1 MKARKLYLI
10 SNRKLVKRDTFYDV
24 IQGAVEGGV
33 DAIILREKD
42 LPYKY
47 LMPMAFKIREIVKD
61 TNVSLIVHSNWQAAA
76 DSGADGLHIG
86 FSDFMKK
93 EHAFKGEIG
102 VSIHSVKEA
111 VLAQENGASYLLAGH
126 IFKTD
131 CKKDL
136 EPRGLGLLRKI
147 KPLVNIPLIAL
158 GGICPLNAEKAL
170 DAGAHGVAVMSYIM
184 ASENPYKAA
193 LDLKE
198 AIIKRGLTRPR
209 M

>member
-24 IQGAVEGGV
+24 IQGAVEGGI

-42 LPYKY
+42 LPYKS
-47 LMPMAFKIREIVKD
+47 LMPMALKIREIVKD
-61 TNVSLIVHSNWQAAA
+61 RNISLIVHSNWQAAA
-76 DSGADGLHIG
+76 DSGADGLHLG

-93 EHAFKGEIG
+93 QHAFKGEIG
-102 VSIHSVKEA
+102 VSIHGVEEA

-131 CKKDL
+131 CKKGL
-136 EPRGLGLLRKI
+136 EPRGPGLLRRI
-147 KPLVNIPLIAL
+147 RPLVIIPLIAL
-158 GGICPLNAEKAL
+158 GGICPLNAREAL

-184 ASENPYKAA
+184 ASGNPYKAA
-193 LDLKE
+193 LDLKN
-198 AIIKRGLTRPR
+198 AIK
-209 M
+209 